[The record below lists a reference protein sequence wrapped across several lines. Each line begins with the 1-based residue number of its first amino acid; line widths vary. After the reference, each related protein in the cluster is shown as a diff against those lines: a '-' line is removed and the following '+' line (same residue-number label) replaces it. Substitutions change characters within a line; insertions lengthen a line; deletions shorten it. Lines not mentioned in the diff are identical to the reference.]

1 MIHIGIFSKKG
12 GKSRDMPIHVGR
24 ASEVNVSSGVITPYK
39 AKSTK
44 LLQRLR
50 QTYNVYDAI
59 HLLIEE
65 HPDTS
70 MGFAVLQALVNQGGK
85 IEFSNCSRASSK
97 RIKAEWDEFAARINA
112 VSSNG
117 LEGLLMQL
125 HGLDFAEGGMACEV
139 VIKEDLSDIEDIYPI
154 SPSTIQWRLEK
165 RDGKQVWVPYQYTNA
180 KEIDLSKANFLW
192 IPFNPK
198 NTPEGSLL
206 FAPAVPAADMQL
218 MFFESSQSVLYRVG
232 CPRYDIKLNKERLVA
247 SAPADVKSNN
257 EKLRSYIRNAFSDIK
272 GQFQN
277 MSAENDIVHTDDVEI
292 NTIGGESSAFFQGIG
307 AYADIID
314 VQMMN
319 AVKTLGT
326 LMNRR
331 SSGSYA
337 LSSVEFKVIIDMLE
351 PRQKAE
357 KRLVES
363 IARIWLRVHG
373 YNAEVKYTPNP
384 IEWQKMLDK
393 VDYALKNQEFNRRSE
408 EYGYISKD
416 EAAHN
421 VNGTDK
427 AHEERKG
434 LFEYIKKL
442 FNGGS
447 SSSDNSSEDD
457 TAAEN
462 ENSESRGDN
471 N

>member
-1 MIHIGIFSKKG
+1 MKLFKR
-12 GKSRDMPIHVGR
+12 SRDMPQIYTGQ
-24 ASEVNVSSGVITPYK
+24 ASEINMSGSEVT
-39 AKSTK
+39 AQRSKSVR

-50 QTYNVYDAI
+50 HTYNVYDAI
-59 HLLIEE
+59 KLLIDE

-85 IEFSNCSRASSK
+85 IEFTGCSRASPK
-97 RIKAEWDEFAARINA
+97 RIKDEWDEFAERVNS

-117 LEGLLMQL
+117 LEGLLVQL
-125 HGLDFAEGGMACEV
+125 HGFDFAEGGMACEV
-139 VIKEDLSDIEDIYPI
+139 VVNNDLSDIEDVYPI
-154 SPSTIQWRLEK
+154 PPSEIRWVLER
-165 RDGKQVWVPYQYTNA
+165 RDGRQKWIPYQCVNG
-180 KEIDLSKANFLW
+180 KKIDLSKANFLW

-198 NTPEGSLL
+198 ASPEGSLL

-232 CPRYDIKLNKERLVA
+232 CPRYDININKERLIA
-247 SAPADVKSNN
+247 SAPADVKASK
-257 EKLRSYIRNAFSDIK
+257 EKTKSYIKSAFADTAA
-272 GQFQN
+272 QFRN
-277 MSAENDIVHTDDVEI
+277 MSAENDIIHTDDI
-292 NTIGGESSAFFQGIG
+292 TIKTIGGESSAYFQGIG

-337 LSSVEFKVIIDMLE
+337 LSTVEFKVIVDMLE
-351 PRQKAE
+351 PRQRAE

-373 YNAEVKYTPNP
+373 YNASVKYTPNP
-384 IEWQKMLDK
+384 IEWQTMLDK
-393 VDYALKNQEFNRRSE
+393 IDYSLKNQQFYRRAE
-408 EYGYISKD
+408 EYGHISPD
-416 EAAHN
+416 EAAQKIN
-421 VNGTDK
+421 SAEK
-427 AHEERKG
+427 AYAERTG

-442 FNGGS
+442 FDKDSEN
-447 SSSDNSSEDD
+447 SDNS
-457 TAAEN
+457 EN
-462 ENSESRGDN
+462 ENGGETN
-471 N
+471 